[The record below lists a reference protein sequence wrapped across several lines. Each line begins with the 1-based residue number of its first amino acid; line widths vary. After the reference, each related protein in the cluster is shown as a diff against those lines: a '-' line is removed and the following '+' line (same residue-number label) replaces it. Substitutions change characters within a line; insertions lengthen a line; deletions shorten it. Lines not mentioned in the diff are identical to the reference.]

1 MIFRAAY
8 FVIFLHF
15 LRITLGKLMVTPSDD
30 KAVCYDAGSGTIV
43 VLGRARVGAT
53 SERGVFKIYSM
64 NELRKS
70 PRAVATAYAV
80 MYAIMPYPPGLDYG
94 KLNSLYQAMCV
105 KYNRQQW
112 CSDFVYN
119 VNKEKNK

>member
-1 MIFRAAY
+1 MSFNAAY
-8 FVIFLHF
+8 LAIFLHF
-15 LRITLGKLMVTPSDD
+15 LRRIMVKLLVTPSDD

-70 PRAVATAYAV
+70 TRAVATAYAV
-80 MYAIMPYPPGLDYG
+80 MHEIIPYPPGLDYDR
-94 KLNSLYQAMCV
+94 LNSLYQSMCV
-105 KYNRQQW
+105 KYNRQEW
-112 CSDFVYN
+112 CNDFVYEIN
-119 VNKEKNK
+119 ARKR

>member
-1 MIFRAAY
+1 MIYRAAY
-8 FVIFLHF
+8 LVLFLHF
-15 LRITLGKLMVTPSDD
+15 LRRIMAKMLVTPSDD

-64 NELRKS
+64 NELRKN

-80 MYAIMPYPPGLDYG
+80 LYAIIPYPPGLDYG

-112 CSDFVYN
+112 CADFVYN
-119 VNKEKNK
+119 VNAEKNQ

>member
-1 MIFRAAY
+1 MSFNAAY
-8 FVIFLHF
+8 LAIFLHF
-15 LRITLGKLMVTPSDD
+15 LRRIMAKMLVTPSDD

-112 CSDFVYN
+112 CTDFVRN
-119 VNKEKNK
+119 VNTEKTK